1 MKALGLELGIKIQR
15 ELTIEQ
21 FKLIKY
27 KEFNKILKNRNL
39 SEFDFAKIRE
49 FLIEAKKINQKLQLI
64 ITINNSIRL
73 KLHAE
78 AII

>member
-39 SEFDFAKIRE
+39 SIFDFAKIRE
-49 FLIEAKKINQKLQLI
+49 FFIEAKKINQKLQLI

>member
-39 SEFDFAKIRE
+39 SIFDFAKIRE